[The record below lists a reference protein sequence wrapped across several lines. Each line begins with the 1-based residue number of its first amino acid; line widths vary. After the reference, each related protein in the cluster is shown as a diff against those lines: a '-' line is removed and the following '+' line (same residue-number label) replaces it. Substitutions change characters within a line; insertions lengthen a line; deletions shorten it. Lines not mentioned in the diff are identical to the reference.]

1 MLDREHIG
9 QTVAPING
17 YALFNL
23 LEEEKWTL
31 MCETKLVDVTEE
43 GVIVEGKD
51 GKQQTLPADTVIL
64 AMGGKPN
71 QELIRSFQ
79 QTIPETYVVGD
90 CNGELGNLWNS
101 VTTAFDAAMVL

>member
-1 MLDREHIG
+1 MVSEDKIG
-9 QTVAPING
+9 QTNAPINR
-17 YALFNL
+17 YALLNL

-31 MCETKLVDVTEE
+31 MCETKLIDVTEDE
-43 GVIVEGKD
+43 VIVEKNGEK
-51 GKQQTLPADTVIL
+51 LSLNADTVIL

-71 QELIRSFQ
+71 TKIISEFESA
-79 QTIPETYVVGD
+79 IPETYVVGD